1 MLKVAAAAAEIL
13 QPPPPVA
20 FGRRAQRLGLGQHDG
35 LLPERLRVLGR
46 SGAGFRL
53 SMEVKKYAGPQPGGE
68 GGGGAGQPGQP
79 KKAAKKGGG
88 APGPRPALAQDAQRV
103 LGLALQQDVLLAR
116 LELLRGRPP
125 ATFRLSME
133 VKKYF
138 NPNLEKAAKA
148 AEAAA
153 ATGGTDVLGLAS
165 RHGPLLAR
173 LALLRE
179 RPPVTFRLSM
189 SIKRFKWKESEKE
202 RRFRETVLEGA
213 RPEEA
218 GPSGEG
224 ALELER
230 RRKLFEEREERERER
245 SARVQLVGRLL
256 SLRHKQFPLGTRVW
270 ARPPGFTRWPGVIW
284 SLRHCRR
291 ADMPALVES
300 YRKGFFL
307 VHFYGDHTTSWCKA
321 EDIIMLDPND
331 LDTNELRFEAMA
343 AWARKR
349 RLGQAAKAVMEELKE
364 SLPVPSE
371 ELRRVKDLQ
380 ESAVP
385 EAKGST
391 DNVCEA
397 CGEVDALLECSRC
410 LNWFHPMCLQPP
422 VADVR
427 DCPKGC
433 WTCPACD
440 KQSFLEE
447 DTEEKLIR
455 YGLTPDWIIEGA
467 AFSVFGLRPPTSER
481 PYIAG
486 LLDPCTNSK
495 DDPNIPAEKLYDKN
509 DNGLKAS
516 NSWAG
521 HYIVLN
527 PEFKA
532 QVQWRFINRAIDEVE
547 NDRVPGIVLVCRN
560 STDTAYFQ
568 RLTPYPRVLLR
579 KSSVQF
585 KDYEGTPIGFG
596 IVVFCMA
603 KNKCQDI
610 YTRFYDVFA
619 EHGEFNMPVDRTFM
633 ASPEFE
639 GLLDRL
645 KLVSSEQQR
654 DNWILCSRCGKW
666 RVVSYKECQ
675 EAEKAGD
682 WTCKQLKGKRRGCHV
697 EQTRAEVYGQKYMM
711 YATRKEENE
720 LLAAY
725 LEEDRFFEVDIS
737 DNEGSEGDLP
747 GGEGGAADREKEGQS
762 GEGEET
768 GGAAPPGA
776 GPAQDVGDGTNEC
789 VPAGRAPVP
798 AKSTR
803 NWFHRGHAT
812 RSRMARQLQAQSS
825 KHREKT
831 TSTAP
836 VEVLTG
842 AELARATRMA
852 ANRAMMERLG
862 LSRPHVPGSA
872 DGGALVIPEIPEAAT
887 AAAEPIPEEALREAL
902 EDAHRLAVKKAKA
915 QEMKARLAVA
925 DRESDLKILEQ
936 TYAKLLQKA
945 KEAHGEA
952 ERRFGVA
959 TESLQEVEGQKPT
972 PDAAEGREREQAH
985 DKAGHPRSRLRR
997 SSRNKN

>member
-1 MLKVAAAAAEIL
+1 MLKVAAVAAEIL
-13 QPPPPVA
+13 QPPPPVL
-20 FGRRAQRLGLGQHDG
+20 FGRRAQCLGLGQHDG
-35 LLPERLRVLGR
+35 LLLERLRVLGL
-46 SGAGFRL
+46 SDDVGFRL
-53 SMEVKKYAGPQPGGE
+53 SMEVKKYAGPQPGARGE
-68 GGGGAGQPGQP
+68 GCGGAGKQERP
-79 KKAAKKGGG
+79 KTSTKKGAKAAVR
-88 APGPRPALAQDAQRV
+88 APEPAQDDQCV
-103 LGLALQQDVLLAR
+103 LGLALQQDLLLARLELLQGRPPTTFRLSMEVKKYVNPNLGKAARAAEAAAATGGTGVLGLASKHGPLLAR
-116 LELLRGRPP
+116 LELLRGR
-125 ATFRLSME
+125 S
-133 VKKYF
+133 
-138 NPNLEKAAKA
+138 
-148 AEAAA
+148 
-153 ATGGTDVLGLAS
+153 
-165 RHGPLLAR
+165 
-173 LALLRE
+173 
-179 RPPVTFRLSM
+179 PVTFRLSM

-256 SLRHKQFPLGTRVW
+256 SLRHKHFPLGTRVW

-284 SLRHCRR
+284 SLRQCRR
-291 ADMPALVES
+291 ADMPALVET

-349 RLGQAAKAVMEELKE
+349 RLGQAAKAVMEELRE

-371 ELRRVKDLQ
+371 ELRRVKLLQ

-467 AFSVFGLRPPTSER
+467 AFSVFGLHPPNSER

-495 DDPNIPAEKLYDKN
+495 EDPNIPAEKLYDKS

-603 KNKCQDI
+603 KKSCKDI

-619 EHGEFNMPVDRTFM
+619 EHGEFNMPVDRTFL
-633 ASPEFE
+633 AGPEFE

-645 KLVSSEQQR
+645 KQVSSEQQR
-654 DNWILCSRCGKW
+654 DNWVLCSRCGKW

-675 EAEKAGD
+675 EAEKSGD

-725 LEEDRFFEVDIS
+725 LEEDRFFEVGIS
-737 DNEGSEGDLP
+737 DNEGSEEDLAGGDAAGQEAGVQSGDEGDAGVLVP
-747 GGEGGAADREKEGQS
+747 GADPARDSGGGNSGGADKG
-762 GEGEET
+762 
-768 GGAAPPGA
+768 
-776 GPAQDVGDGTNEC
+776 
-789 VPAGRAPVP
+789 VPTGRASVP
-798 AKSTR
+798 AKGPHPFLR
-803 NWFHRGHAT
+803 EHAT
-812 RSRMARQLQAQSS
+812 RSRVARQLQALQG
-825 KHREKT
+825 KQREKAT
-831 TSTAP
+831 PVAP

-862 LSRPHVPGSA
+862 LSRSHAPGN
-872 DGGALVIPEIPEAAT
+872 GEVGAVAIPEIADAVAAT
-887 AAAEPIPEEALREAL
+887 AEPIPEDALREAL
-902 EDAHRLAVKKAKA
+902 EDAHRLALKKAKT
-915 QEMKARLAVA
+915 QQMKARLAVA
-925 DRESDLKILEQ
+925 DRESDLRILEQ

-945 KEAHGEA
+945 KDAHGEA

-959 TESLQEVEGQKPT
+959 TESLQEVEAQQMKP
-972 PDAAEGREREQAH
+972 
-985 DKAGHPRSRLRR
+985 
-997 SSRNKN
+997 